1 MQITSIE
8 ELKKAPISKDS
19 VLDNAALVKVLQAL
33 VNQPFILTGKSRID
47 GATLRKAISNLFIGK
62 DIALAEDNQ
71 YKVVPEKGKG
81 IPKMLALL
89 LDSYIVTSGDS
100 YNLQVW
106 NRIPNSDDVLIR
118 YENGDVI
125 TCKDIRYALIKVDT
139 ARQIIDSIIIMT
151 AEEIEDAFGSFGVP
165 TIKHQLIISDSKRR
179 DFIEGRLRVPV
190 KDSVR
195 MQHLCKTEYVA
206 PTKPLNEID
215 VTDLLSIEVL
225 NNRLLSL
232 KGKALAD
239 ADTKTRGQ
247 LLEREVAN
255 LIGYAPTDSLVG
267 GYPDIPNQLLEVKV
281 QDSPTIDLGAHS
293 PLFEEKIVKAS
304 RITTKDVRYFIALT
318 NPQSGIIEDYVL
330 TAGRELGKN
339 FNYVPTKSYKCQRSI
354 PMDFFAQNSGKA
366 ICNPKYIK
374 RD

>member
-33 VNQPFILTGKSRID
+33 VNQPFILTGKSRTD

-106 NRIPNSDDVLIR
+106 NRIPNSDDVLIQ

-139 ARQIIDSIIIMT
+139 ARQIIESIIIMT

-179 DFIEGRLRVPV
+179 DFIEGSLRVPI

-195 MQHLCKTEYVA
+195 MQHLCKTE
-206 PTKPLNEID
+206 
-215 VTDLLSIEVL
+215 
-225 NNRLLSL
+225 
-232 KGKALAD
+232 
-239 ADTKTRGQ
+239 
-247 LLEREVAN
+247 
-255 LIGYAPTDSLVG
+255 
-267 GYPDIPNQLLEVKV
+267 
-281 QDSPTIDLGAHS
+281 
-293 PLFEEKIVKAS
+293 
-304 RITTKDVRYFIALT
+304 
-318 NPQSGIIEDYVL
+318 
-330 TAGRELGKN
+330 
-339 FNYVPTKSYKCQRSI
+339 
-354 PMDFFAQNSGKA
+354 
-366 ICNPKYIK
+366 
-374 RD
+374 

>member
-1 MQITSIE
+1 MQITSIKQ
-8 ELKKAPISKDS
+8 LKKAPLSKES
-19 VLDNAALVKVLQAL
+19 VLNNTELAEVLQGL
-33 VNQPFILTGKSRID
+33 VGQVFNLTGKPRTD
-47 GATLRKAISNLFIGK
+47 GAALRTRISNLFVGK
-62 DIALAEDNQ
+62 DFAIVD
-71 YKVVPEKGKG
+71 KDHHKI
-81 IPKMLALL
+81 IPKKGVPRMLLLL

-106 NRIPNSDDVLIR
+106 NRIPNSDDVLIQ
-118 YENGDVI
+118 YENGNVI
-125 TCKDIRYALIKVDT
+125 TCKDIRYAMVKVDT
-139 ARQIIDSIIIMT
+139 TSQKIDSVIIMT

-165 TIKHQLIISDSKRR
+165 TIKHQLIISDGNRK
-179 DFIEGRLRVPV
+179 DFLEGRMRVPV

-206 PTKPLNEID
+206 PAKPLNKID

-232 KGKALAD
+232 KGKTLAA

-318 NPQSGIIEDYVL
+318 NPQSGVIEDYVL
-330 TAGRELGKN
+330 TAGRELGKY
-339 FNYVPTKSYKCQRSI
+339 FNYVPTESYKCQRSI

-366 ICNPKYIK
+366 ICNPIYIK
-374 RD
+374 ED